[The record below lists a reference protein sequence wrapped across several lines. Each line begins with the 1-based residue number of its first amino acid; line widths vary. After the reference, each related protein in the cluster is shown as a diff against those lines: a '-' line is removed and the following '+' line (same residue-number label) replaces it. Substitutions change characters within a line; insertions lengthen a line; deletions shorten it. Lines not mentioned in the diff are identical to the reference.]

1 MKMSDA
7 DKEKNDKNTVLS
19 MEVER
24 YFTLAVKAD
33 AEHEQRQMKERT
45 KQIRC
50 VGGVVWFVGAGGGLR
65 VPHCD
70 VFIDLPYL
78 TTDHL
83 THRPT
88 HRLTQR
94 LTHRLTNRLLK
105 LINTPPSP
113 PTSHPPLREKLEEEK
128 QKTYEITR
136 DMTRQYKDMQD
147 ELSDKVVKLEA
158 TIKNLEDEML
168 KDRAEFQDTLRKKDQ
183 VITDQETEMKNL
195 HSKMEGMAAEFGD
208 MLQRT
213 LGKMK
218 ERIELNSA
226 NFEEQAVPIN
236 KRLEEYHLKE

>member
-1 MKMSDA
+1 M
-7 DKEKNDKNTVLS
+7 VL
-19 MEVER
+19 
-24 YFTLAVKAD
+24 T
-33 AEHEQRQMKERT
+33 
-45 KQIRC
+45 
-50 VGGVVWFVGAGGGLR
+50 
-65 VPHCD
+65 
-70 VFIDLPYL
+70 
-78 TTDHL
+78 
-83 THRPT
+83 RP
-88 HRLTQR
+88 LFS
-94 LTHRLTNRLLK
+94 
-105 LINTPPSP
+105 PSP
-113 PTSHPPLREKLEEEK
+113 FREKLEEEK

-183 VITDQETEMKNL
+183 VIAEQETEMKNL

-218 ERIELNSA
+218 ERIELNSS

-236 KRLEEYHLKE
+236 KRLEEFHLKE